1 MFLLG
6 PPRIELD
13 GAPIE
18 VDTRKAVALMAYLGM
33 TGASHSRDTLATLLW
48 PEYDQ
53 THARAALRRTLST
66 LNKALGGDWLDVERE
81 SVALRPTRD
90 TNAARLWVDVEQF
103 QHKLAELRGH
113 GHAEAEVCSACLEP
127 LSEAAALYRD
137 DFMAGFT
144 LRDSPNFDD
153 WQFFQSESLRRRLAG
168 ALEKLART
176 YSLRREFEA
185 AIPHARRW
193 LALDPLH
200 EPAHRQLMQL
210 YARAGERGAA
220 LRQYRECVRV
230 LEEELGVPPL
240 AETTQLYQAIK
251 EQALVPP
258 RSQPPPVPVPA
269 RPGVRARGRGGP
281 GDGAGRGAE
290 GLGGRGA
297 GEHGSRGAEGQRSS
311 VELAPKPASINSGAP
326 VFPLVG
332 RSQEWAALMTMYTN
346 LEDAGHFIVL
356 DGEAGI
362 GKTRLAE
369 EFLAYVRSQGGAT
382 IAARCYEGETNL
394 AYGPFVEGLGAA
406 INQTSCT
413 GWLSGAPAIWL
424 SEVARLLPELASL
437 RPDLPGPPPLDSPG
451 AQSRFFE
458 AISQLLPALCSAQS
472 GEARPAQLGQGP
484 AGVLF
489 IDDLQ
494 WADTASLDLLT
505 YLVRRL
511 RRRRLCILVT
521 WRGEHM
527 TAAHRLRH
535 LLAEAQRAGTG
546 TALSLER
553 LQPSAVME
561 LVQWATHRGL
571 ELPAGLDERLYH
583 ETEGLPFFLV
593 EYLTMMA
600 RGADSGEDDAWPMPG
615 GVRDLLHTRL
625 EAVSETGRQLL
636 TTAAVIGRSFDF
648 DTLRAASG
656 RSDEETVSGL
666 ESLIAQRLIEEIRS
680 GGELPAAELRE
691 LSYDFGHEKLRALV
705 YEETSLA
712 RRRLLHRRVAEALV
726 GRMGERRE
734 YKGGYGGQPA
744 PYLASQ
750 VAYHYQ
756 LAGQESEAARFFK
769 LAGEHARGLYANA
782 EALAH
787 FQSALALGYAD
798 ASGLYEAMGDLQTLR
813 GEYGAALTSY
823 ETAAAHCAAGSLAG
837 LEHKLG
843 NVHHRRGEWELAES
857 HFQAGLAALG
867 EGGLPGQR
875 ARLYADW
882 SRTAHQRG
890 QTERALG
897 LAQRGMELAE
907 TADDLRALAQAH
919 NMLGILASSRGAL
932 QIARH
937 HLEHSLAL
945 AQTLGDPA
953 ARVAALNNL
962 ALACRASGDLERAFE
977 LTEAALILCA
987 SQGDR
992 HRQAALHN
1000 NLADLFYATGQ
1011 TEAAMAHL
1019 KQAVTIFA
1027 EIGEEAGTW
1036 QPEIWKLVEW

>member
-1 MFLLG
+1 MSHLSLFLLG

-18 VDTRKAVALMAYLGM
+18 VDTRKAIALMAYLAV

-66 LNKALGGDWLDVERE
+66 LNKALGGEWLDVERE

-90 TNAARLWVDVEQF
+90 TNRVGLWVDVEQF
-103 QHKLAELRGH
+103 QRKLAELSGH
-113 GHAEAEVCSACLEP
+113 GHAEAEVCPACLEP

-144 LRDSPNFDD
+144 LRDSSNFDD
-153 WQFFQSESLRRRLAG
+153 WQFFQAESLRRKLAG

-176 YSLRREFEA
+176 YTLCQEFEA

-193 LALDPLH
+193 LTLDPLH

-210 YARAGERGAA
+210 YAWADERGAA

-251 EQALVPP
+251 EQA
-258 RSQPPPVPVPA
+258 
-269 RPGVRARGRGGP
+269 
-281 GDGAGRGAE
+281 GRGAE
-290 GLGGRGA
+290 GPGGRGA
-297 GEHGSRGAEGQRSS
+297 GEHGSRGAQAQSRS
-311 VELAPKPASINSGAP
+311 VELAPMSAPLNSGAP
-326 VFPLVG
+326 AFPLVG
-332 RSQEWAALMTMYTN
+332 RSQEWAALLTMYAS
-346 LEDAGHFIVL
+346 LEAAGHFIVL
-356 DGEAGI
+356 EGEAGI

-369 EFLAYVRSQGGAT
+369 EFLAYVRTQGGAI

-406 INQTSCT
+406 INQASCT
-413 GWLSGAPAIWL
+413 GWLDEVPVSWL
-424 SEVARLLPELASL
+424 SEAARLLPELASL
-437 RPDLPGPPPLDSPG
+437 RPHLPGPAPLDSPG
-451 AQSRFFE
+451 AQSRFLE
-458 AISQLLPALCSAQS
+458 AVSQLLPALCSAQS
-472 GEARPAQLGQGP
+472 GTARPAQLGQGP

-511 RRRRLCILVT
+511 WGRRLCIMVT

-527 TAAHRLRH
+527 AAAHRLRH

-546 TALSLER
+546 TALSLAR
-553 LQPSAVME
+553 LKPSAVME
-561 LVQWATHRGL
+561 LVRWATQTGL
-571 ELPAGLDERLYH
+571 ELPAGLGERLYR

-600 RGADSGEDDAWPMPG
+600 RGADAGGDVAWPMPG
-615 GVRDLLHTRL
+615 GVRDLLRTRL

-636 TTAAVIGRSFDF
+636 TSAAVIGRSFDF

-666 ESLIAQRLIEEIRS
+666 ESLIAQRLIEEVRG
-680 GGELPAAELRE
+680 GGEPPAAALRE

-734 YKGGYGGQPA
+734 YKGGYAGQPS

-750 VAYHYQ
+750 VAYHFQ
-756 LAGQESEAARFFK
+756 LAGQESEAARYFN

-823 ETAAAHCAAGSLAG
+823 ETAAAHCAAGALAS

-857 HFQAGLAALG
+857 HFQAGLATLG
-867 EGGLPGQR
+867 EDGPPGQR

-882 SRTAHQRG
+882 SRTVHQRG
-890 QTERALG
+890 QTERALS
-897 LAQRGMELAE
+897 LAQRALDLAE
-907 TADDLRALAQAH
+907 TADDLWALAQAH

-937 HLEHSLAL
+937 HLEHSLTL

-977 LTEAALILCA
+977 LTEAALTLCA